1 MNREQNCSGVKNL
14 EKKRLNRI
22 YSPAKP
28 EPNGEVRK
36 VNNTED
42 TESTE
47 GHRGEI
53 WVFLLGEDS
62 IAISLWFSAL
72 SVSSVF

>member
-1 MNREQNCSGVKNL
+1 MRGVKNT
-14 EKKRLNRI
+14 EDTESAENP
-22 YSPAKP
+22 SPAKP

-53 WVFLLGEDS
+53 WFFPSCEDS
-62 IAISLWFSAL
+62 IAISLYH
-72 SVSSVF
+72 